1 MHPKYC
7 YFLFLFFTISLARA
21 QRWTGKL
28 DQSSDILLKNR
39 YIEIEAAE
47 AMYDMYNMNF
57 DQAERQ
63 FNYLKKQYGWH
74 PLPDFLL
81 GLCYWWRMVPK
92 GEMESKWDQLFWLKW
107 ILLKLRPIDCMMK

>member
-1 MHPKYC
+1 MKIIHLKYC
-7 YFLFLFFTISLARA
+7 YFLFLFFIISLARA

-28 DQSSDILLKNR
+28 DQSSEILLKNR

-63 FNYLKKQYGWH
+63 FNYLKKLTRQ
-74 PLPDFLL
+74 
-81 GLCYWWRMVPK
+81 V
-92 GEMESKWDQLFWLKW
+92 
-107 ILLKLRPIDCMMK
+107 